1 MADVAIQAKAQD
13 INFVTNFT
21 TDLRNL
27 MNILG
32 KEDVQVV
39 APGTAHKI
47 YKASG
52 TLPTDAV
59 AEKAEIPDANYTVGD
74 PTLVEIKYDKFRN
87 MTSIEKIGALGYE
100 TAVSASNNAM
110 LKDIQKKIRST
121 IFTSIATGTGTA
133 TGATFQAKV
142 ANAAAYLEKKFEDEA
157 HTPIIFANPDD
168 AYGYLADHNV
178 TLETSFGLS
187 YLSNFLGI
195 ANVVID
201 SNVPAGTVYGTA
213 TENLVID
220 AASISA
226 IPGMDLT
233 TDESGIIAVHNGA
246 RYENA
251 ALDLVAYCGLAV
263 LPVFADRIVK
273 VTTAA

>member
-121 IFTSIATGTGTA
+121 IFASIATGTGTA

-157 HTPIIFANPDD
+157 HTTIIFANPDD

>member
-87 MTSIEKIGALGYE
+87 MTSIEKIGSLGYE

-121 IFTSIATGTGTA
+121 IFASIATGTGTA

-157 HTPIIFANPDD
+157 HTPIIFASPDD

>member
-21 TDLRNL
+21 TDLHNL

-47 YKASG
+47 YKTSG

-87 MTSIEKIGALGYE
+87 MTSIEKIGSLGYE

>member
-121 IFTSIATGTGTA
+121 IFASIATGTGTA
-133 TGATFQAKV
+133 TGTTFQAKV

-157 HTPIIFANPDD
+157 HTTIIFANPDD